1 MTEENIYQNALA
13 HAIEEAANSQIAVR
27 EHLNR
32 LAFMKSERVFNEC
45 IGKDFESEDL
55 KGIVKAIAVGYET
68 KDDVFK
74 LTKYNSTDNA
84 IQIKVVFAVDVQSL
98 IDSKRKQL
106 TQAERKD
113 LKEIQ
118 YMRKDADNC
127 RKNPWYGSYNPYRS
141 CKVETFQ
148 RIQDDFEN
156 RKNALKVLEV
166 ATWYYNLS
174 QVLADDFI
182 RRGLA
187 YGHQTICRTLDK

>member
-32 LAFMKSERVFNEC
+32 LAFMKSERVFNDC
-45 IGKDFESEDL
+45 IGKEFESEDL

-74 LTKYNSTDNA
+74 LARYNNTDNA

-113 LKEIQ
+113 LKEIRI
-118 YMRKDADNC
+118 MREDADCC
-127 RKNPWYGSYNPYRS
+127 RKNPWYGSYNSYRS

-148 RIQDDFEN
+148 RIQSDFEN
-156 RKNALKVLEV
+156 RKNALKVLEI
-166 ATWYYNLS
+166 ATWSYNLS

-182 RRGLA
+182 RRGLT
-187 YGHQTICRTLDK
+187 YDHQTICSTLDK

>member
-45 IGKDFESEDL
+45 IGKEFESEDL

-106 TQAERKD
+106 TLAERKD

-118 YMRKDADNC
+118 HMRKDADDC
-127 RKNPWYGSYNPYRS
+127 RKNPWYGSYSPYRS
-141 CKVETFQ
+141 NKVETFE
-148 RIQDDFEN
+148 RIQRDFNN
-156 RKNALKVLEV
+156 RKNALKVLDV
-166 ATWYYNLS
+166 ATWSYNLS

-187 YGHQTICRTLDK
+187 YDHQTICGILDK

>member
-45 IGKDFESEDL
+45 IGKEFESEDL

-118 YMRKDADNC
+118 YMRKDADCC
-127 RKNPWYGSYNPYRS
+127 RKNPWYGSYSSYRS

-148 RIQDDFEN
+148 RI
-156 RKNALKVLEV
+156 
-166 ATWYYNLS
+166 
-174 QVLADDFI
+174 
-182 RRGLA
+182 
-187 YGHQTICRTLDK
+187 

>member
-1 MTEENIYQNALA
+1 MTEEKIYQNALA
-13 HAIEEAANSQIAVR
+13 NAIEQAANSQIAVR

-45 IGKDFESEDL
+45 IGKEFEFEDL
-55 KGIVKAIAVGYET
+55 KGIVKVIAVGYET

-74 LTKYNSTDNA
+74 LAKYNRTDNA

-118 YMRKDADNC
+118 DMRKDADFC
-127 RKNPWYGSYNPYRS
+127 RKNPCYGSYSS
-141 CKVETFQ
+141 CHNCNVLTFE
-148 RIQDDFEN
+148 RIQRDFN
-156 RKNALKVLEV
+156 DRKNALKVLEV
-166 ATWYYNLS
+166 VTWSYNLS
-174 QVLADDFI
+174 KVLDDDFI
-182 RRGLA
+182 RIGLT
-187 YGHQTICRTLDK
+187 HDHKTICNTLDK

>member
-13 HAIEEAANSQIAVR
+13 NAIEQAANSQIAVR

-45 IGKDFESEDL
+45 IGKEFESEDL

-74 LTKYNSTDNA
+74 LAKYNRTDNA

-118 YMRKDADNC
+118 HMRKDADYC
-127 RKNPWYGSYNPYRS
+127 RKNPWYGSYSSYRN
-141 CKVETFQ
+141 CKVETFE
-148 RIQDDFEN
+148 RIQRDFN
-156 RKNALKVLEV
+156 DRKNALKVLKV
-166 ATWYYNLS
+166 VTWSYNLS

-182 RRGLA
+182 RRGLT
-187 YGHQTICRTLDK
+187 YDHQTICGILDK